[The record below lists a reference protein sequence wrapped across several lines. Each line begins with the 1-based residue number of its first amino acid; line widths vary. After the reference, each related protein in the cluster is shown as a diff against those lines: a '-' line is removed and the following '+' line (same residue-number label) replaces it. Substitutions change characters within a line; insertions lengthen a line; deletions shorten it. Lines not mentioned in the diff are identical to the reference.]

1 LAKTNFEALN
11 LIGVIDEFDT
21 KIVAENVD
29 TEQHIEEDDETARS
43 ESDKENR
50 QPSVD
55 TAPDAAVGPGGEGN
69 EANVPSLAVTL
80 CDLLTSSH
88 IDWGSYYTDQE
99 LRTLKLKHISL
110 QDSPNHKDISH
121 IGSIICD
128 SAVVDDEGNSRVR
141 EKVIRKG

>member
-1 LAKTNFEALN
+1 
-11 LIGVIDEFDT
+11 
-21 KIVAENVD
+21 
-29 TEQHIEEDDETARS
+29 
-43 ESDKENR
+43 
-50 QPSVD
+50 
-55 TAPDAAVGPGGEGN
+55 
-69 EANVPSLAVTL
+69 VPSLAVTL

-88 IDWGSYYTDQE
+88 IDWGSYYIDQE